1 MMKVRILVE
10 FHDADDFSKVY
21 AVGEEAEFGGE
32 RLAELLRLG
41 YVSQEK
47 PKRVRKTKDE

>member
-1 MMKVRILVE
+1 MMKVRILVS
-10 FHDADDFSKVY
+10 FHDADDFAKVY

-41 YVSQEK
+41 YVSQDK
-47 PKRVRKTKDE
+47 PKRGRKPKSE